1 MFTAGIEEGFTWEL
15 TRGAGTDPVSLGI
28 SGEQG
33 ADLPVG
39 APCGSGGLCAPVREV
54 WSRGCQADA
63 TSTVSSPYG
72 AGRPP
77 PSPHRKQ
84 SHTGAPRLPQGVTGV
99 RSEPGSGGTPGVHF
113 SFSATFAADTGLR
126 VHASVSARR
135 HVHECRGR
143 GM

>member
-77 PSPHRKQ
+77 PPPTGSRATQEPRDSHKGSPEC
-84 SHTGAPRLPQGVTGV
+84 GASLAAGARL
-99 RSEPGSGGTPGVHF
+99 EF
-113 SFSATFAADTGLR
+113 TFHSVLHLLQTQAR
-126 VHASVSARR
+126 VCMRV
-135 HVHECRGR
+135 
-143 GM
+143 